1 MGIWKPALAVVC
13 CAIALSGCNRSV
25 SALDTRL
32 PPEPLPSTPLEPVQS
47 GQLEPLAPGQQPVF
61 DAQGNPVPAG
71 DPNQV
76 ASLGNGNG
84 QAPQILQPGQVAPQA
99 GAPASGGE
107 ALSRE
112 ALAGTWTV
120 ASDNPDCRIILAF
133 TKWSGGYR
141 AATRRCNS
149 PELASVS
156 AWDVSGSSVVLID
169 GSGNRIA
176 GLISAGPE
184 RYDGATS
191 SGQRVVFS
199 R

>member
-1 MGIWKPALAVVC
+1 MGISKPALVLVC
-13 CAIALSGCNRSV
+13 CALALGGCNRSV

-47 GQLEPLAPGQQPVF
+47 AQLEPLSPGQQPLY
-61 DAQGNPVPAG
+61 DAQGNPLPPA

-76 ASLGNGNG
+76 ASLDNPNA
-84 QAPQILQPGQVAPQA
+84 QAPQILQPGQVTPQ
-99 GAPASGGE
+99 PGGE
-107 ALSRE
+107 TLSRE

-149 PELASVS
+149 PELAAVS

-176 GLISAGPE
+176 GLFSAGPE
-184 RYDGATS
+184 RYDGTTS